1 MDRALLP
8 LLYLQKGT
16 CYVQICD
23 KQIYSET
30 VLNETLN
37 KPESYMNQTLNKV
50 TIQEIFVNVPA

>member
-50 TIQEIFVNVPA
+50 TIQEIFC